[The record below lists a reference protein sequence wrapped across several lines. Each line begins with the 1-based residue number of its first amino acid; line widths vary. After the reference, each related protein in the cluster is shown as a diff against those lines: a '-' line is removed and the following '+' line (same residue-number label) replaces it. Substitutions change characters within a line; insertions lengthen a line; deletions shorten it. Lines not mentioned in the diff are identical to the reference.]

1 MIATAA
7 LATGVGFLVLLL
19 SPVPMVRGFG
29 ALLVAGIAIAFALAL
44 TAGTAALS
52 LRPRDNGLA
61 RSLRGAGELADGAA
75 RALGRPFAGPARRAG
90 DAAVGGALRRPGR
103 VLLAGLLVAAVGWG
117 LDSRTEVVSDIDR
130 LVPQD
135 LAAVQDLKTLQR
147 ATGVAGEI
155 DVVVE
160 GRDLTDPAVV
170 KWMRD
175 YQAGVLER
183 YGYSAE
189 RGCGRADLCPALSLP
204 DLFRSSAVGGRP

>member
-1 MIATAA
+1 M
-7 LATGVGFLVLLL
+7 
-19 SPVPMVRGFG
+19 R
-29 ALLVAGIAIAFALAL
+29 
-44 TAGTAALS
+44 
-52 LRPRDNGLA
+52 
-61 RSLRGAGELADGAA
+61 
-75 RALGRPFAGPARRAG
+75 
-90 DAAVGGALRRPGR
+90 GALRRPGAR
-103 VLLAGLLVAAVGWG
+103 AGSRGWWSRSSGWG

-160 GRDLTDPAVV
+160 GDDLTDPAVV

-204 DLFRSSAVGGRP
+204 DLFRSSQSAGDRERIRTLLDAVPPYFSRAVITADRQARPTSPSACG